1 MNCSLHQD
9 RNAVGACTCCGNFVC
24 QECATNVN
32 GKVVCKTCL
41 AQGRFN
47 TQQPN
52 QSNGKQSDW
61 LVTLLLC
68 AFLGGIGAHRFYAGK
83 IGSGIVQLL
92 TLGGCGIWSLIDLI
106 MVLCGKFTDSNGV
119 PIER

>member
-41 AQGRFN
+41 AQGAFN
-47 TQQPN
+47 IQQPV
-52 QSNGKQSDW
+52 QSNSKRPDW
-61 LVTLLLC
+61 LITLLLC
-68 AFLGGIGAHRFYAGK
+68 FFLGGIGGHRFYAGK
-83 IGSGIVQLL
+83 IGSGVVQLV

-106 MVLCGKFTDSNGV
+106 MILCGKFTDSNGL